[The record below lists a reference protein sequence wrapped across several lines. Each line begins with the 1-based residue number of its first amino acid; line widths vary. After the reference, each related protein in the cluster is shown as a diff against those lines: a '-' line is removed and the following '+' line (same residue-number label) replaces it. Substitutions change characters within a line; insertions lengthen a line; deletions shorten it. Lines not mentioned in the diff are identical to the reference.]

1 MNEMI
6 PTIYFVRINGVNQ
19 WSKRTE
25 IFSFP
30 IFEFDE
36 IYFFYPN
43 LVSELFQDDHEIILV
58 EASLMLLDIINMQ

>member
-43 LVSELFQDDHEIILV
+43 LVSEFQDDHEIILV